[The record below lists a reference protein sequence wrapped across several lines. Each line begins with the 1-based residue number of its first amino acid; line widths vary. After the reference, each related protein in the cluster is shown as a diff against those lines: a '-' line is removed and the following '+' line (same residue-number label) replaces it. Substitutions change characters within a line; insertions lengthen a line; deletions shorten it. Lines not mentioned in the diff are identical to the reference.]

1 MRNLIISS
9 FHNLKKSDKLVK
21 AQYRIEHKKVLDSFL
36 LDIPIVKPGK
46 MYGHPAYYIGGKLF
60 ASLFMEG
67 VCIKVPESLIN
78 ELIKKEGIEPFRPMG
93 RKMREWILITREK
106 SEEYLNDQEIFE
118 KSIEYVA
125 SLANID
131 FKKQ

>member
-1 MRNLIISS
+1 LRNLIISS